1 MYRQAF
7 ELTHGRVDHEV
18 FNKIMETHRVT
29 SRALE
34 LPPFVGV
41 GYRGALGHRL
51 TTQLV
56 TLVHRR
62 FHFAFPMLK
71 RVRAALPEPS
81 GKRFGDAMKAL
92 LAALGSESPTRGVQA
107 LSLYR
112 DVLRRALA
120 LRSLQQDTND
130 LHAFLVG
137 IDEPRSSTTALKVEA
152 ELAHVESV
160 LTAFDPGDGDGSAA
174 DVAPGA
180 PARGRGASKTFDG
193 VRRRVAA
200 RKLVA
205 KWKERVAAAVGPPP
219 GVLLLMRRGY
229 AQGRGAIHRRRIH
242 KSVDWVHGVI
252 TQIYRVVLDDLAA
265 AGRRRLPPRPFD
277 RLVYEFHLDAWG
289 VATLADRAVHDL
301 FFNVRNMIGAS
312 KRCKLFA
319 AFLGIHADES
329 QSILASKDSTRLFS
343 DPDLKSAALS
353 FFFHAVAVL
362 SELHCASDRS
372 NAEICCLFPATFS
385 DTRGKC
391 ESWLVPVDV
400 VPGALAAIF
409 DRDAAPVYEKT
420 ARERADDAKA
430 RERAEEDDGVLE
442 DLEDAIKPH
451 PNVASYD
458 ELLKKAGELPRDDV
472 YGEPHVD
479 ADGVLW
485 HAMLHWRDLVC
496 DGRDRCTREKVA
508 NATYGG
514 HGLVEDEAAVAEE
527 AARVA
532 LLSVDHFARLARLLG
547 LHALDDDPLDD
558 VAAYR
563 AALGGVEACPAPPP
577 LDVVLDALR
586 KRHVLGLHGTRGHGA
601 ALARDNERGRRSIN
615 ACWQQYEQIVVNHV
629 NKLEAK
635 VEDKGDEADEGG
647 DGDGDGGEGG
657 AAAARVE
664 KNVQLQKHLKLLQF
678 SLTQIRDVSNAAIPG
693 DVQTVAAAFGYDD
706 AEYVRAF
713 KRASDAFDTADEKQ
727 QNVVLCDVARV
738 VARELR
744 CFYSDLYASQVEA
757 APEATRNT
765 TEFFRD
771 KWADGRNTVR
781 AIANASRMV
790 GSSKKL
796 GA

>member
-1 MYRQAF
+1 MAQQGVKEDEPTVSDEDGNRWAF
-7 ELTHGRVDHEV
+7 YAKV
-18 FNKIMETHRVT
+18 K
-29 SRALE
+29 
-34 LPPFVGV
+34 
-41 GYRGALGHRL
+41 
-51 TTQLV
+51 Q
-56 TLVHRR
+56 
-62 FHFAFPMLK
+62 
-71 RVRAALPEPS
+71 
-81 GKRFGDAMKAL
+81 
-92 LAALGSESPTRGVQA
+92 LAALGSTEANLFWLLLDETHGDD
-107 LSLYR
+107 Y
-112 DVLRRALA
+112 LA
-120 LRSLQQDTND
+120 FF
-130 LHAFLVG
+130 LHC
-137 IDEPRSSTTALKVEA
+137 
-152 ELAHVESV
+152 
-160 LTAFDPGDGDGSAA
+160 LTAIVS
-174 DVAPGA
+174 VAGA
-180 PARGRGASKTFDG
+180 T
-193 VRRRVAA
+193 
-200 RKLVA
+200 
-205 KWKERVAAAVGPPP
+205 
-219 GVLLLMRRGY
+219 
-229 AQGRGAIHRRRIH
+229 
-242 KSVDWVHGVI
+242 
-252 TQIYRVVLDDLAA
+252 
-265 AGRRRLPPRPFD
+265 
-277 RLVYEFHLDAWG
+277 
-289 VATLADRAVHDL
+289 
-301 FFNVRNMIGAS
+301 
-312 KRCKLFA
+312 
-319 AFLGIHADES
+319 
-329 QSILASKDSTRLFS
+329 
-343 DPDLKSAALS
+343 
-353 FFFHAVAVL
+353 
-362 SELHCASDRS
+362 
-372 NAEICCLFPATFS
+372 
-385 DTRGKC
+385 
-391 ESWLVPVDV
+391 
-400 VPGALAAIF
+400 
-409 DRDAAPVYEKT
+409 
-420 ARERADDAKA
+420 
-430 RERAEEDDGVLE
+430 
-442 DLEDAIKPH
+442 
-451 PNVASYD
+451 
-458 ELLKKAGELPRDDV
+458 
-472 YGEPHVD
+472 
-479 ADGVLW
+479 
-485 HAMLHWRDLVC
+485 LVC

-577 LDVVLDALR
+577 LDVVLNALR

-635 VEDKGDEADEGG
+635 VEDKGDEADEGGDG